1 MQITT
6 VHTLAFTTK
15 CAGNDQQVAALAII
29 KTGAANL
36 GLTIQINNAPLL
48 DGEDTMTR
56 QSNVTA
62 WCGDFDLCEFYWHE
76 VSRALKLIGVEAT
89 SP

>member
-15 CAGNDQQVAALAII
+15 CSGNDQQVAALAII

-36 GLTIQINNAPLL
+36 GLTIQLSSVPLL
-48 DGEDTMTR
+48 DGEDTMIR
-56 QSNVTA
+56 QSNVQA
-62 WCGDFDLCEFYWHE
+62 MCSDYDLCDLYWVE